1 MNIFKQ
7 PGDPSI
13 FYALLSL
20 CMIRWSPYF
29 HNDGLIVWTASIG
42 AERESTSWF
51 RRICVRLRVWCEL
64 WLRAWSPPN
73 KKEQSALAMRK
84 LTEKSTK
91 PTDEYSTLT
100 RFGSP
105 SPPSWKSKLT
115 VRSLVTINLAR
126 ILSIGGRLRTECF
139 FTEQELLLWTMPST
153 YISAS
158 VKSRKNRVLVGTRRL
173 GWVGTKQVGQAKK
186 LQAGVWGLASRLQP
200 VTAHSWTVA
209 IWMYREGLERVH
221 NLCRGGGGA
230 MIFSLA
236 IFGTPFYLVCFFLPP
251 PPPS

>member
-7 PGDPSI
+7 PGDLSI

-139 FTEQELLLWTMPST
+139 FTKQELLLWTMPST

-158 VKSRKNRVLVGTRRL
+158 VKSRKNRVLVGTRR
-173 GWVGTKQVGQAKK
+173 VGRYET
-186 LQAGVWGLASRLQP
+186 
-200 VTAHSWTVA
+200 SWTSKKITSGSLGLSQQTA
-209 IWMYREGLERVH
+209 ASHYPQWMYREGLERVH
-221 NLCRGGGGA
+221 NLCRGGGGLCWFLGGA
-230 MIFSLA
+230 MIFS
-236 IFGTPFYLVCFFLPP
+236 C
-251 PPPS
+251 